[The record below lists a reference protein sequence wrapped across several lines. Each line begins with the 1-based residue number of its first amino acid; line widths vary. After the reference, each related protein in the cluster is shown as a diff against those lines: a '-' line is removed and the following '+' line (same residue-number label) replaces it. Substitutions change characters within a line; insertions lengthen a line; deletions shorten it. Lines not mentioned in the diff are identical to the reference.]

1 MASAARGRQD
11 INGSKS
17 QPGRRSRQRIR
28 AMCMACGCAGVDTDL
43 TALAGREGPLVA
55 GGRRVLC
62 RQGPPRREDAHL
74 LRNIF
79 QRTRSQNRKSQS
91 VQNSGPDNYVPVRRW
106 YKHDEASE
114 QVARNGSKHA
124 GRGEVAGRQ
133 RRLGLVC
140 SSSGGGGGGGVAI
153 SPLVGTIGH
162 ARWMPAKHSSV
173 AMVVLMAPGLTII
186 LIAAARCATYSRP
199 AAARR

>member
-1 MASAARGRQD
+1 LQGGAAS
-11 INGSKS
+11 S
-17 QPGRRSRQRIR
+17 
-28 AMCMACGCAGVDTDL
+28 
-43 TALAGREGPLVA
+43 AGR
-55 GGRRVLC
+55 
-62 RQGPPRREDAHL
+62 AHHGEKMHTCSAIYFSVPDL
-74 LRNIF
+74 KIV
-79 QRTRSQNRKSQS
+79 SKSQS